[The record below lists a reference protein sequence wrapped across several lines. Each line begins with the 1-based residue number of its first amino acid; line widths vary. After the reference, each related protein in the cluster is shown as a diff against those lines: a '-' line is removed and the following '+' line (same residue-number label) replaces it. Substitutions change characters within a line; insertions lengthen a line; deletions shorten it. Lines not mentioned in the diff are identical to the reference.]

1 MLSGSANGSDLDGR
15 PQHHLQYFRAKPLS
29 VATCLRRTRFAQ
41 KRPPFCTAAGRHRRS
56 ASAVGV
62 GTAFG
67 IGRRG
72 KIAGNHFGQLLIGAG
87 LLVETESFPYLG
99 SAKRIAL

>member
-1 MLSGSANGSDLDGR
+1 MAVRSTISNSFGRSRCPSQSSWRKGINQEQSAVLHGG
-15 PQHHLQYFRAKPLS
+15 
-29 VATCLRRTRFAQ
+29 
-41 KRPPFCTAAGRHRRS
+41 RS

-67 IGRRG
+67 IGRRD